1 MSGENWLSVDGYNGM
16 EAHPRVS
23 GENRVETLARRVLRG
38 SSPRER
44 GKPCSAVW
52 ACKLTGL
59 IPA

>member
-1 MSGENWLSVDGYNGM
+1 MR

-23 GENRVETLARRVLRG
+23 GENMHFYVTAEQAQG

-44 GKPCSAVW
+44 GKLCGCGAV
-52 ACKLTGL
+52 KTGGGL